1 MNSATV
7 RPITVPQEIDLARRA
22 IRGDAAYA
30 ELGFQNAPPSS
41 QVNVSPYQHG
51 VINVATSG
59 SAELIPGVTG
69 QAIEVIE
76 IMLYTDTSMDLELFD
91 GSTSLTGPLK
101 SWPAKQGFF
110 FPFTGEPHFRLSAGK
125 SFILTTSAAG
135 QVSGFIRYRQG

>member
-1 MNSATV
+1 MTSATA
-7 RPITVPQEIDLARRA
+7 RLLTIPQEIDLARRA

-30 ELGFQNAPPSS
+30 ELGFQDAPPAS
-41 QVNVSPYQHG
+41 QVNAYPYQHS
-51 VINVATSG
+51 VINVASAG
-59 SAELIPGVTG
+59 SAQLIPGVTG

-110 FPFTGEPHFRLSAGK
+110 FPFTGEPHFRLSGGK
-125 SFILTTSAAG
+125 SFILTTGAAG
-135 QVSGFIRYRQG
+135 QVSGFIRYRQS